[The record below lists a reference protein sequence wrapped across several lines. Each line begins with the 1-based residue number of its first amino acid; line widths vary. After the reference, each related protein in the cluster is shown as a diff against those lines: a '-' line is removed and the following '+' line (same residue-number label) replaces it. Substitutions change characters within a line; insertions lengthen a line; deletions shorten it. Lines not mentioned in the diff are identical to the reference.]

1 MQNQEEFDKELQKV
15 LNDELPAKG
24 KKIKRKGRWKKKV
37 LISALGLIGLLFLI
51 SKAFGNGKEVSV
63 SVNAQPLTK
72 GSVTETLT
80 LNGPVSGTDSVDVVS
95 NLHLEVLDI
104 AVSEGDQVEK
114 GQILATLDSS
124 SLQREIEM
132 ARNAYNL
139 AVQARAENQKSR
151 QMAYEKALQA
161 YSEAQKALS
170 RADVLHAAGDISEL
184 DWENAK
190 NAVVNA
196 QKDVASYDVVNGQ
209 VKMSASDDLQVEN
222 ARFELENK
230 QKDLENT
237 QIASPIAGTVTRV
250 NSKVGRFADKTEDEK
265 PMFIIENLDQ
275 LQLSIRVS
283 EYSIGK
289 VKLGQ
294 KAQISAD
301 LLHGEAVNGVVSM
314 ISPSG
319 EEKGDGSTERVIPI
333 TIAIEKENSGLIPG
347 ITAKAKV
354 VLAEAK
360 DTFVVPVS
368 ALVQDSSGALSI
380 AAVQNGKIH
389 LIKITTGV
397 ESDFETEIF
406 PAEGET
412 LQEGMQYLPD
422 PPQNA
427 AEGLEVTVITPVDPM
442 QTQGTESTEEMS
454 APQTQE

>member
-184 DWENAK
+184 DWGDAK

-237 QIASPIAGTVTRV
+237 QIASPIAGTVNRV

-319 EEKGDGSTERVIPI
+319 EEKGDGSTEQSFRSRLLLRRRIP
-333 TIAIEKENSGLIPG
+333 
-347 ITAKAKV
+347 
-354 VLAEAK
+354 
-360 DTFVVPVS
+360 D
-368 ALVQDSSGALSI
+368 
-380 AAVQNGKIH
+380 
-389 LIKITTGV
+389 
-397 ESDFETEIF
+397 
-406 PAEGET
+406 
-412 LQEGMQYLPD
+412 
-422 PPQNA
+422 
-427 AEGLEVTVITPVDPM
+427 
-442 QTQGTESTEEMS
+442 
-454 APQTQE
+454 

>member
-51 SKAFGNGKEVSV
+51 SKAFGNGKEVAV

>member
-51 SKAFGNGKEVSV
+51 SKAFGNGKEVAV

-442 QTQGTESTEEMS
+442 QTQKTESTEEMS

>member
-237 QIASPIAGTVTRV
+237 QIVSPIAGTVTRV

-333 TIAIEKENSGLIPG
+333 TIAIEEENSGLIPG

-380 AAVQNGKIH
+380 AAVQDGKIH

>member
-37 LISALGLIGLLFLI
+37 LISAVGLIGLMFLI
-51 SKAFGNGKEVSV
+51 SKVFGGGKEAAV

-80 LNGPVSGTDSVDVVS
+80 LSGPVSGTDSVDVVS
-95 NLHLEVLDI
+95 NLHLEVLNI

-114 GQILATLDSS
+114 GQVLATLDSS

-132 ARNAYNL
+132 ARNAYDL
-139 AVQARAENQKSR
+139 AIQARTENQKSR

-161 YSEAQKALS
+161 YSEAQKALA
-170 RADVLHAAGDISEL
+170 RADVLHAAGDISEV

-190 NAVVNA
+190 NAMINA
-196 QKDVASYDVVNGQ
+196 QKDIASYDVVNGQ
-209 VKMSASDDLQVEN
+209 VQMSASDNLQVEN
-222 ARFELENK
+222 ARFALENK

-237 QIASPIAGTVTRV
+237 QITSPIAGTVTRV
-250 NSKVGRFADKTEDEK
+250 NSKVGRFADKTEGEK

-294 KAQISAD
+294 SAQISAD
-301 LLHGEAVNGVVSM
+301 LLNGETVDGVVSM

-333 TIAIEKENSGLIPG
+333 TIAMKESNSGLIPG

-354 VLAEAK
+354 VLAEAS

-380 AAVQNGKIH
+380 AAVQEGKIH
-389 LIKITTGV
+389 LIKVTTGV

-427 AEGLEVTVITPVDPM
+427 AEGLEVSVMPSVDSIEA
-442 QTQGTESTEEMS
+442 QEKETTEEMS
-454 APQTQE
+454 ASQTQE